1 MTIRPNVVSHNYTS
15 NLLESRPC
23 NTYSCSS
30 RLPKR
35 STIHRNTR
43 TVVILWRRGT
53 IETVCVY
60 RIKAIRPRK
69 TKSKKREW
77 PRNCRWTI
85 LYVLVNGSPLHR
97 MQTCLG
103 KAGSIKASWPNM
115 YTYMYTFY
123 FLKCMGTAP
132 SPSNK
137 SWRLK
142 YRISQ
147 KF

>member
-1 MTIRPNVVSHNYTS
+1 MTIRPTVVSHNYTS
-15 NLLESRPC
+15 NLLESLPC
-23 NTYSCSS
+23 NTYSSS

-35 STIHRNTR
+35 STIHRNTH
-43 TVVILWRRGT
+43 TRGRGA
-53 IETVCVY
+53 ISVVCVY
-60 RIKAIRPRK
+60 RIKAIRETNK
-69 TKSKKREW
+69 AEENQIQKREW
-77 PRNCRWTI
+77 PRNSRWTM
-85 LYVLVNGSPLHR
+85 LHVLVNGSPLHR

-132 SPSNK
+132 PPSNK